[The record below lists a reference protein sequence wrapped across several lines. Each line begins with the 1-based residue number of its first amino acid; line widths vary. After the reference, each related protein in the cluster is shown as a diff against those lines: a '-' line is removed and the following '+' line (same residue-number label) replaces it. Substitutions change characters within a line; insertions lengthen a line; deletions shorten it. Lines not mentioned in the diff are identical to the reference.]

1 MSALLFHIV
10 PKIGD
15 QLFHRDERVSFFS
28 VATVAVIAFAGF
40 VVIADD
46 PLAFAPIK
54 KQIFQSVGPLGSD
67 AWQLPDF
74 DLDYD
79 SVGEIKS
86 AILQE
91 NGGSQHV

>member
-28 VATVAVIAFAGF
+28 VAIVAVIAFAGF
-40 VVIADD
+40 VVTADD

-54 KQIFQSVGPLGSD
+54 KQIFQSVRPLD

-91 NGGSQHV
+91 NGESQHV